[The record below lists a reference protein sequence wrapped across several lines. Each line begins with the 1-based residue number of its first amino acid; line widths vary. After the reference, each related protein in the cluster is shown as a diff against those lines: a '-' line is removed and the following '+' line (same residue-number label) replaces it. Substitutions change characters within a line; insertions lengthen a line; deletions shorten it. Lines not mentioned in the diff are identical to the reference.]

1 MRTSLIKTIKKP
13 VSLKKQSGVLLIE
26 AMIAIFIFSLGII
39 SIIGLQAVSV
49 QQVTSAK
56 YRTQA
61 GILANQLISTMWI
74 SDKTTAT
81 LQTNFNTGGT
91 GYNTWLASVQA
102 TLPGTTVWKPAVN
115 VDGTNTVTVT
125 INWVEPND
133 ALNVH
138 KYVSMALIK

>member
-13 VSLKKQSGVLLIE
+13 VSLKMQSGVLLIE